1 MVSLGEKEE
10 CLKKLIRM
18 SFQSGQEKEVREL
31 LHDLLLRDTNGGKL
45 YRFRPFDEGGYS
57 LKNFEEG
64 TVYCSRPSAF
74 NDPFEAKPGMS
85 LENMNEEVYGD
96 KSELLSELGE
106 KFCQIV
112 NEEMKLE
119 ECNEHE
125 QRVLKQ
131 FLKNEKLKEFAIK
144 GKGQETIDIKSF
156 LQEFIQTISGDEKLV
171 KGIEVNAEETLRL
184 FENISSEKLLEVTE
198 KDSSL
203 RWLARANGINEDTDD
218 LGLIYLLAKKLFPEK
233 IDEAEHR
240 LKDIKDVQQNIYS
253 YYEESC
259 LMGCLCTN
267 FKNQLMWAHYAD
279 NHKGFCIE
287 YDYSEKDEE
296 VLQKLPY
303 PVIYSSN
310 RPQVPWKAALEQTEE
325 NIDDAKEQMIL
336 TLLTKGLEWEYENEW
351 RILINTVS
359 SPAFKMPKVS
369 CVYLGDRICEE
380 NRDKILEIAKKI
392 HVPVKQMRLNSDGF
406 GMHVEDLEM

>member
-1 MVSLGEKEE
+1 MVSSGEKEE
-10 CLKKLIRM
+10 CLKKMIRT
-18 SFQSGQEKEVREL
+18 SFQLGQEKEVREQ
-31 LHDLLLRDTNGGKL
+31 LHALLLRDTNGGKL
-45 YRFRPFDEGGYS
+45 YRFRSFDKDGYS

-85 LENMNEEVYGD
+85 LENMSEEVYGD
-96 KSELLSELGE
+96 RFEFLSELE
-106 KFCQIV
+106 KVLQV
-112 NEEMKLE
+112 MNDEMKLE
-119 ECNEHE
+119 ECNEDE
-125 QRVLKQ
+125 QRVVKG
-131 FLKNEKLKEFAIK
+131 FLENEKLKEFVLKRKRQEAI
-144 GKGQETIDIKSF
+144 DVKSF
-156 LQEFIQTISGDEKLV
+156 LQEFIQMISGDEKLV
-171 KGIEVNAEETLRL
+171 NGIEVNAEEMLRL

-203 RWLARANGINEDTDD
+203 RWFARANGINEDTDD
-218 LGLIYLLAKKLFPEK
+218 LGLTYLLTKKLFPEK
-233 IDEAEHR
+233 TDEAEHR

-380 NRDKILEIAKKI
+380 NRDKILEIAKKM